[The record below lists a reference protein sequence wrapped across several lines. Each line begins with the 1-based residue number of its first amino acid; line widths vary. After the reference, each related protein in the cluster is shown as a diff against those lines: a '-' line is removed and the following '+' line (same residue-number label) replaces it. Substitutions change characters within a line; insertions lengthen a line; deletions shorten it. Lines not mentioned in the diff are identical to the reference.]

1 MTGPR
6 WAPLPSPRPTGRS
19 PERSAAASRRARP
32 NSRTGFTMSL
42 ILNVTGG
49 TGTYAGATGTIN
61 LNGFIGAGAA
71 TIVGAAS
78 GSIAYGTPVPTS
90 PLDCLNG
97 GWRNLA
103 N

>member
-1 MTGPR
+1 V
-6 WAPLPSPRPTGRS
+6 
-19 PERSAAASRRARP
+19 
-32 NSRTGFTMSL
+32 SL

-71 TIVGAAS
+71 TIVGTAS
-78 GSIAYGTPVPTS
+78 ASIAYGTPVPTS

-103 N
+103 NANGQPFKSAGQCVASIFRP